1 MKEQLRRPRRL
12 VSLLLFA
19 LLSLS
24 LTSSMHGQ
32 GSVDRDV
39 GQPTPSRIRNITG
52 ITSSNVPGGSEVT
65 ISANGPLDAIT
76 AYRDGD
82 RFNVLITQ
90 ANTAQLGEVHG
101 RGFADVQV
109 QRKGQDVLLSFKLSP
124 GFSARA
130 VQRGNQLVI
139 HFGVAGESGGG
150 DIGGSSIFLKRPQ
163 PTLTQSTRTDV
174 GRSTTEKKG
183 ATVDDF
189 TAQGRVFA
197 NQDRYDKA
205 AAAYERALALHR
217 AQHDRAGEGHA
228 LNDLAN
234 AYYAL
239 GRFERVIEDAEQ
251 ARTIMRELQDKE
263 GEAAALNMLGAAY
276 HELGSYDKA
285 IDYYQQALAVV
296 RALQDHMSE
305 AGALNNIGE
314 SLRLSGRC
322 EQALSYIEQAL
333 ALTRG
338 PQPPPGV
345 YYAVIRDPH
354 DVKAEGVTLDS
365 LGAAYY
371 CLGRDDKAAATL
383 REALARHRETKNLFD
398 EGITRNNLG
407 RVLLRQGQNDKA
419 LEQLTQA
426 LIVNREVKNLKEEG
440 ATLGNLM
447 FAWRARGNP
456 RLAIFYG
463 KQAVNDF
470 QAIRNNIQQLDK
482 FTQKGFLSAQQE
494 TYRAL
499 ADLLISAG
507 RLAEAQQ
514 VVGMLK
520 EEEYFEFVRRDGGEA
535 ASLASRAALTPTEAE
550 IERRYHEIADRVAA
564 LGRERGSLREK
575 EQLTLEEEQ
584 HLKQLEADLEVAGQ
598 AFQQFLDQLATELGN
613 TKEAGRVQEV
623 RESQALMDTLRELGN
638 GAVALYTIV
647 GADKYRVILITPDV
661 QKAAEYPIKATELY
675 AKVAQFRAALE
686 DPRRDPRPLAEEL
699 YRIIVGPIAH
709 DLQAAKAETLMWSLD
724 DVLRYVPMAA
734 LHDGN
739 GYLVERYRNVVF
751 TPASTTR
758 LKDEPSATWTG
769 LGLGVSKAHGDFPAL
784 PAVPAELHGI
794 IREQT
799 AQPTTQPTAGG
810 VLAGRVM
817 LDEAFN
823 ADALK
828 AALRQRYPVVH
839 IASHFQFTPGNETN
853 SFLLLGDGTHL
864 TLAQLKSATNLFSG
878 VELLTL
884 SACDTAAGGEGA
896 DGREV
901 ESFGVLAQRQGAKAV
916 LASLWPVADAS
927 TKELMEQ
934 FYQLRNA
941 EAGTLKAEALR
952 QAQLALLHGT
962 TTNART
968 SQQRGL
974 GDHPVAPGI
983 GGAPY
988 AHPYFWAPF
997 ILIGNW
1003 K

>member
-1 MKEQLRRPRRL
+1 
-12 VSLLLFA
+12 
-19 LLSLS
+19 
-24 LTSSMHGQ
+24 
-32 GSVDRDV
+32 
-39 GQPTPSRIRNITG
+39 
-52 ITSSNVPGGSEVT
+52 
-65 ISANGPLDAIT
+65 
-76 AYRDGD
+76 
-82 RFNVLITQ
+82 
-90 ANTAQLGEVHG
+90 

-205 AAAYERALALHR
+205 AAAYDRALALHR

-251 ARTIMRELQDKE
+251 ARTIMHELQDKE

-285 IDYYQQALAVV
+285 IDYYKEALAVV
-296 RALQDHMSE
+296 RALDDHMSE

-322 EQALSYIEQAL
+322 DEALKYIEQAR
-333 ALTRG
+333 ALTRLSQG
-338 PQPPPGV
+338 AN
-345 YYAVIRDPH
+345 AVFILKEHLSDLR
-354 DVKAEGVTLDS
+354 ATGVTLDS

-371 CLGRDDKAAATL
+371 CLGRDAEAAETL
-383 REALARHRETKNLFD
+383 ADALAFHERVKNRFD

-407 RVLLRQGQNDKA
+407 RVLLRQGQTDKA
-419 LEQLTQA
+419 LAQLTRA

-447 FAWRARGNP
+447 LAWRARGNT

-482 FTQKGFLSAQQE
+482 FTQKGFLSAKQE

-507 RLAEAQQ
+507 RLAEAEQ

-575 EQLTLEEEQ
+575 EQLTPAEEQ
-584 HLKQLEADLEVAGQ
+584 RLTQLEADLEVAGQ

-623 RESQALMDTLRELGN
+623 RESQALMD
-638 GAVALYTIV
+638 
-647 GADKYRVILITPDV
+647 
-661 QKAAEYPIKATELY
+661 
-675 AKVAQFRAALE
+675 
-686 DPRRDPRPLAEEL
+686 
-699 YRIIVGPIAH
+699 
-709 DLQAAKAETLMWSLD
+709 
-724 DVLRYVPMAA
+724 
-734 LHDGN
+734 
-739 GYLVERYRNVVF
+739 
-751 TPASTTR
+751 
-758 LKDEPSATWTG
+758 
-769 LGLGVSKAHGDFPAL
+769 
-784 PAVPAELHGI
+784 
-794 IREQT
+794 
-799 AQPTTQPTAGG
+799 
-810 VLAGRVM
+810 
-817 LDEAFN
+817 
-823 ADALK
+823 
-828 AALRQRYPVVH
+828 
-839 IASHFQFTPGNETN
+839 
-853 SFLLLGDGTHL
+853 
-864 TLAQLKSATNLFSG
+864 
-878 VELLTL
+878 
-884 SACDTAAGGEGA
+884 
-896 DGREV
+896 
-901 ESFGVLAQRQGAKAV
+901 
-916 LASLWPVADAS
+916 
-927 TKELMEQ
+927 
-934 FYQLRNA
+934 
-941 EAGTLKAEALR
+941 
-952 QAQLALLHGT
+952 
-962 TTNART
+962 
-968 SQQRGL
+968 
-974 GDHPVAPGI
+974 
-983 GGAPY
+983 
-988 AHPYFWAPF
+988 
-997 ILIGNW
+997 
-1003 K
+1003 